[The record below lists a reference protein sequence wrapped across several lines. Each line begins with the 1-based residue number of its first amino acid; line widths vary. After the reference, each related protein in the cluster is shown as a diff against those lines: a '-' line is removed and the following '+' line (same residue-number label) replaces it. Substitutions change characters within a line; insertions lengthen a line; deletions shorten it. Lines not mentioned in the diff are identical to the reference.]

1 MESPFAWR
9 KKTKTKNTNM
19 SKNLDTKIG
28 KVRAFLEEGNT
39 LTSWRA
45 IELFRCTRLSAVIY
59 ALRND
64 YGMAI
69 ADKRIYEEDTNY
81 SKYWLTADPATKN
94 AIKDYLLNGKRIT
107 EEIAKEHFDC
117 DCIKVVVNELR
128 EEGLNIVSA
137 KRTPLCGKSYTI
149 WYTK

>member
-1 MESPFAWR
+1 
-9 KKTKTKNTNM
+9 M

-28 KVRAFLEEGNT
+28 KVRAFLEDGNT
-39 LTSWRA
+39 ITSWKA

-69 ADKRIYEEDTNY
+69 ADKRIYEEDPNY

>member
-1 MESPFAWR
+1 
-9 KKTKTKNTNM
+9 M
-19 SKNLDTKIG
+19 SKNLETKIG
-28 KVRAFLEEGNT
+28 KVRAFLEEGNSI
-39 LTSWRA
+39 TSWKA

-81 SKYWLTADPATKN
+81 SKYWLTADPATKI
-94 AIKDYLLNGKRIT
+94 AIKDYLLKGKRIT

-117 DCIKVVVNELR
+117 NCVKVIINELR

-137 KRTPLCGKSYTI
+137 KRTPLCGKSYSI
-149 WYTK
+149 WYIK

>member
-1 MESPFAWR
+1 
-9 KKTKTKNTNM
+9 M
-19 SKNLDTKIG
+19 SKNLETKIG
-28 KVRAFLEEGNT
+28 KVRAFLEDGNT
-39 LTSWRA
+39 ITSWKA

-117 DCIKVVVNELR
+117 NCVKVIINELR
-128 EEGLNIVSA
+128 EEGLNIVAA
-137 KRTPLCGKSYTI
+137 KRTPLCGKSYSI
-149 WYTK
+149 WYIK

>member
-1 MESPFAWR
+1 
-9 KKTKTKNTNM
+9 M
-19 SKNLDTKIG
+19 SKNLETKIG
-28 KVRAFLEEGNT
+28 KVRAFLEDGNT
-39 LTSWRA
+39 ITSWKA

-94 AIKDYLLNGKRIT
+94 AIKDYLLKGKRIT

-117 DCIKVVVNELR
+117 DCIKVIINQLR

-137 KRTPLCGKSYTI
+137 KRTPLCGKSDLV
-149 WYTK
+149 WYIK

>member
-1 MESPFAWR
+1 
-9 KKTKTKNTNM
+9 M

-28 KVRAFLEEGNT
+28 KVRAFLEDGNT
-39 LTSWRA
+39 ITSWKA

-64 YGMAI
+64 YGMTI

-94 AIKDYLLNGKRIT
+94 AIKDHLLNGKRIT

-117 DCIKVVVNELR
+117 NCIKVIINELR
-128 EEGLNIVSA
+128 EEGLNIAEERV
-137 KRTPLCGKSYTI
+137 RPLCGKKFTRY
-149 WYTK
+149 YVK

>member
-1 MESPFAWR
+1 MG
-9 KKTKTKNTNM
+9 
-19 SKNLDTKIG
+19 KNLDTKIG
-28 KVRAFLEEGNT
+28 KVRAYLEDGNT

-45 IELFRCTRLSAVIY
+45 IELFHCTRLSAVIY
-59 ALRND
+59 VLRND

-94 AIKDYLLNGKRIT
+94 AIKDYLLRGNGIT

-117 DCIKVVVNELR
+117 NCVKVIINELR
-128 EEGLNIVSA
+128 EEGLNIAEERV
-137 KRTPLCGKSYTI
+137 RPICGTSYI
-149 WYTK
+149 VWYIK

>member
-1 MESPFAWR
+1 
-9 KKTKTKNTNM
+9 M

-28 KVRAFLEEGNT
+28 KVRAFLEDGNT
-39 LTSWRA
+39 ITSWKA
-45 IELFRCTRLSAVIY
+45 IELFSCTRLSAVIY

-81 SKYWLTADPATKN
+81 SKYWLTADPATKI
-94 AIKDYLLNGKRIT
+94 AIKDYLLKGKRIT

-117 DCIKVVVNELR
+117 NYVKVAINELR
-128 EEGLNIVSA
+128 EEGLNISEERV
-137 KRTPLCGKSYTI
+137 RPLCGKSYTI

>member
-1 MESPFAWR
+1 
-9 KKTKTKNTNM
+9 M

-28 KVRAFLEEGNT
+28 KVRAYLEDGNT
-39 LTSWRA
+39 ITSWKA

-81 SKYWLTADPATKN
+81 SKYWLTADPTTKN
-94 AIKDYLLNGKRIT
+94 AIKEYLLNGNRIT

>member
-1 MESPFAWR
+1 
-9 KKTKTKNTNM
+9 M

-28 KVRAFLEEGNT
+28 KVRAYLEDGNT
-39 LTSWRA
+39 ITSWKA
-45 IELFRCTRLSAVIY
+45 IELFRCSRLSAVIY

-81 SKYWLTADPATKN
+81 SKYWLTSDPATKN
-94 AIKDYLLNGKRIT
+94 AIKDYLLKGKRIT
-107 EEIAKEHFDC
+107 EERAKEHFDC
-117 DCIKVVVNELR
+117 NCVKVIINELR

-137 KRTPLCGKSYTI
+137 KRTPLCGKSYSI
-149 WYTK
+149 WYIK

>member
-1 MESPFAWR
+1 
-9 KKTKTKNTNM
+9 M
-19 SKNLDTKIG
+19 SKNLETKIG
-28 KVRAFLEEGNT
+28 KVRAFLEDGNSI
-39 LTSWRA
+39 TSWQA
-45 IELFRCTRLSAVIY
+45 IELFHCTRLSAVIY

-81 SKYWLTADPATKN
+81 SKYWLTADPATKI
-94 AIKDYLLNGKRIT
+94 AIKDYLLRGNRIT

-117 DCIKVVVNELR
+117 DCVKVIINELR

>member
-1 MESPFAWR
+1 
-9 KKTKTKNTNM
+9 M
-19 SKNLDTKIG
+19 SKNLETKIG
-28 KVRAFLEEGNT
+28 KVRAFLEDGNT
-39 LTSWRA
+39 LTSWKA
-45 IELFRCTRLSAVIY
+45 IELFHCTRLSAVIY

-81 SKYWLTADPATKN
+81 SKYWLTADPATKI
-94 AIKDYLLNGKRIT
+94 AIKDYLLKGKRIT

-117 DCIKVVVNELR
+117 NYVKVAINELR
-128 EEGLNIVSA
+128 EEGLNISEERV
-137 KRTPLCGKSYTI
+137 RPLCGKSYTI

>member
-1 MESPFAWR
+1 
-9 KKTKTKNTNM
+9 M

-28 KVRAFLEEGNT
+28 KVRAFLEDGNT
-39 LTSWRA
+39 ITSWKA

-117 DCIKVVVNELR
+117 NCVKVIINELR

-137 KRTPLCGKSYTI
+137 KRTPLCGKSYSI
-149 WYTK
+149 WYIK

>member
-1 MESPFAWR
+1 
-9 KKTKTKNTNM
+9 M

-39 LTSWRA
+39 LTSWKA

-117 DCIKVVVNELR
+117 NCVKVIINELR

-137 KRTPLCGKSYTI
+137 KRTPLCGKSYTV

>member
-1 MESPFAWR
+1 
-9 KKTKTKNTNM
+9 M
-19 SKNLDTKIG
+19 SKNLETKIG
-28 KVRAFLEEGNT
+28 KVRAFLEDGNT
-39 LTSWRA
+39 ITSWKA

-64 YGMAI
+64 YGMSI

-107 EEIAKEHFDC
+107 EDIAKEHFDC
-117 DCIKVVVNELR
+117 DYIKVVINQLR

>member
-1 MESPFAWR
+1 
-9 KKTKTKNTNM
+9 M

-28 KVRAFLEEGNT
+28 KVRAFLEDGNT
-39 LTSWRA
+39 ITSWKA

-117 DCIKVVVNELR
+117 NCIKVIINELR

>member
-1 MESPFAWR
+1 
-9 KKTKTKNTNM
+9 M

-137 KRTPLCGKSYTI
+137 KRTPLCGKSYTV

>member
-1 MESPFAWR
+1 
-9 KKTKTKNTNM
+9 M
-19 SKNLDTKIG
+19 SKNLETKIG
-28 KVRAFLEEGNT
+28 KVRAFLEDGNT
-39 LTSWRA
+39 ITSWKA
-45 IELFRCTRLSAVIY
+45 IELFHCTRLSAVIY

-117 DCIKVVVNELR
+117 NCIKLVVNELR

-137 KRTPLCGKSYTI
+137 KRTPLCGKNYNV

>member
-1 MESPFAWR
+1 
-9 KKTKTKNTNM
+9 M
-19 SKNLDTKIG
+19 SKNLETKIG

-39 LTSWRA
+39 LTSWKA

-69 ADKRIYEEDTNY
+69 ADERIYEEDTNY
-81 SKYWLTADPATKN
+81 SKYWLTADSATKI
-94 AIKDYLLNGKRIT
+94 AIKDYLLRGNHIT

-117 DCIKVVVNELR
+117 DCLKVVVNELR
-128 EEGLNIVSA
+128 EEGLNLKEERV
-137 KRTPLCGKSYTI
+137 RPLCGKKFTRY
-149 WYTK
+149 YVK

>member
-1 MESPFAWR
+1 
-9 KKTKTKNTNM
+9 M

-117 DCIKVVVNELR
+117 NCIKVVVNELR

>member
-1 MESPFAWR
+1 
-9 KKTKTKNTNM
+9 M

-28 KVRAFLEEGNT
+28 KVRAFLEDGNSI
-39 LTSWRA
+39 TSWQA

-117 DCIKVVVNELR
+117 DSIKVIINELR

-149 WYTK
+149 WYIK

>member
-1 MESPFAWR
+1 
-9 KKTKTKNTNM
+9 M

-28 KVRAFLEEGNT
+28 KVRAFLEDGNT
-39 LTSWRA
+39 ITSWKA

-117 DCIKVVVNELR
+117 NCIKVVVNELR

>member
-1 MESPFAWR
+1 
-9 KKTKTKNTNM
+9 M

-28 KVRAFLEEGNT
+28 KVRAFLEDGNT
-39 LTSWRA
+39 ITSWKA
-45 IELFRCTRLSAVIY
+45 IELFHCTRLSAVIY

-117 DCIKVVVNELR
+117 NCVKVIINELR

>member
-1 MESPFAWR
+1 
-9 KKTKTKNTNM
+9 M
-19 SKNLDTKIG
+19 SKNLETKIG
-28 KVRAFLEEGNT
+28 KVRAFLEDGNT
-39 LTSWRA
+39 ITSWKA

-117 DCIKVVVNELR
+117 DFIKVIINELR

-137 KRTPLCGKSYTI
+137 KRTPLCGKSYSI
-149 WYTK
+149 WYIK

>member
-1 MESPFAWR
+1 
-9 KKTKTKNTNM
+9 M
-19 SKNLDTKIG
+19 SKNLETKIG
-28 KVRAFLEEGNT
+28 KVRAFLEDGNT
-39 LTSWRA
+39 ITSWKA
-45 IELFRCTRLSAVIY
+45 IELFHCTRLSAVIY

-81 SKYWLTADPATKN
+81 SKYWLTSDPATKN

-117 DCIKVVVNELR
+117 DCIKVVINELR

>member
-1 MESPFAWR
+1 
-9 KKTKTKNTNM
+9 M
-19 SKNLDTKIG
+19 SKNLETKIG
-28 KVRAFLEEGNT
+28 KVRAFLEDGNT
-39 LTSWRA
+39 ITSWQA

-64 YGMAI
+64 YSMAI

-81 SKYWLTADPATKN
+81 SKYWLTADPSTKN
-94 AIKDYLLNGKRIT
+94 AIKDYLLNGKRMT

-117 DCIKVVVNELR
+117 DCIKVVINELR

-137 KRTPLCGKSYTI
+137 KRTPLCGKSYSI
-149 WYTK
+149 WYIK

>member
-1 MESPFAWR
+1 
-9 KKTKTKNTNM
+9 M
-19 SKNLDTKIG
+19 SKNLETKIG

-107 EEIAKEHFDC
+107 EAIAKEHFDC

>member
-1 MESPFAWR
+1 
-9 KKTKTKNTNM
+9 M

-28 KVRAFLEEGNT
+28 KVRAFLEDGNT
-39 LTSWRA
+39 ITSWQA
-45 IELFRCTRLSAVIY
+45 IELFHCTRLSAVIY

-117 DCIKVVVNELR
+117 DCIKVIINQLR
-128 EEGLNIVSA
+128 EEGFNIVSA
-137 KRTPLCGKSYTI
+137 KRRPLCGKSYSI
-149 WYTK
+149 WYIK

>member
-1 MESPFAWR
+1 
-9 KKTKTKNTNM
+9 M
-19 SKNLDTKIG
+19 SKNLETKIG
-28 KVRAFLEEGNT
+28 KVRAFLEDGNT
-39 LTSWRA
+39 ITSWKA

-117 DCIKVVVNELR
+117 NCVKVIINELR

-137 KRTPLCGKSYTI
+137 KRTPLCGKSYSI
-149 WYTK
+149 WYIK

>member
-1 MESPFAWR
+1 
-9 KKTKTKNTNM
+9 M

-107 EEIAKEHFDC
+107 EAIAKEHFDC

-137 KRTPLCGKSYTI
+137 KRTPLCGKSYTV

>member
-1 MESPFAWR
+1 
-9 KKTKTKNTNM
+9 M

-28 KVRAFLEEGNT
+28 KVRAFLEDGNSI
-39 LTSWRA
+39 TSWQA
-45 IELFRCTRLSAVIY
+45 IELFHCTRLSAVIY

-94 AIKDYLLNGKRIT
+94 AIKDYLLRGNRIT
-107 EEIAKEHFDC
+107 EEIAKGHFDC
-117 DCIKVVVNELR
+117 DCIKVIINQLR
-128 EEGLNIVSA
+128 EEGLNITEERV
-137 KRTPLCGKSYTI
+137 RHLCGKNYTV
-149 WYTK
+149 WCTK

>member
-1 MESPFAWR
+1 
-9 KKTKTKNTNM
+9 M
-19 SKNLDTKIG
+19 SKNLKTKIG

-39 LTSWRA
+39 LTSWKA

-69 ADKRIYEEDTNY
+69 ADERIYEEDTNY
-81 SKYWLTADPATKN
+81 SKYWLTADPATKI

-117 DCIKVVVNELR
+117 DCLKVVVNELR
-128 EEGLNIVSA
+128 EEGLNIAEERV
-137 KRTPLCGKSYTI
+137 RPLCGKKFIRY
-149 WYTK
+149 YVK

>member
-1 MESPFAWR
+1 
-9 KKTKTKNTNM
+9 M

-28 KVRAFLEEGNT
+28 KVRAFLEDGNT
-39 LTSWRA
+39 ITSWKA

-94 AIKDYLLNGKRIT
+94 AIRDYLLNGKRIT
-107 EEIAKEHFDC
+107 EAIAKEHFDC

-137 KRTPLCGKSYTI
+137 KRTPLCGKSYSI
-149 WYTK
+149 WYIK

>member
-1 MESPFAWR
+1 
-9 KKTKTKNTNM
+9 M

-28 KVRAFLEEGNT
+28 KVRAFLEDGNT
-39 LTSWRA
+39 ITSWKA

-117 DCIKVVVNELR
+117 NCVKVIINELR

-137 KRTPLCGKSYTI
+137 KRTPICGKSYTI